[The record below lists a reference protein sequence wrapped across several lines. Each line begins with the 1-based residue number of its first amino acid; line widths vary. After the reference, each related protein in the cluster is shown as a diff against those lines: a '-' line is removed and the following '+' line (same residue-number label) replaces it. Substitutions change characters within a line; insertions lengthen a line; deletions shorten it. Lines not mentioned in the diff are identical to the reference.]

1 MSSLSIAEIMDSISL
16 IVLFLLVIYL
26 SSSNDKQYHYRV
38 NVSEYLRKI
47 YIGTIKNGSVP
58 LITFATAIQFYI
70 TLTITIIIR
79 VKSDDSKLPEL
90 LSKFLFVPWF
100 YLICVIF
107 LLEIIIYLKNL
118 KYLNKKEN
126 KERESYS
133 KKKFK
138 HKK

>member
-1 MSSLSIAEIMDSISL
+1 MSSLSIAEIIDSIPL
-16 IVLFLLVIYL
+16 IVLFVLVIYL
-26 SSSNDKQYHYRV
+26 SSSNDKHYHYRM

-47 YIGTIKNGSVP
+47 YLGNIKNGSVP

-70 TLTITIIIR
+70 TLIITIIIR
-79 VKSDDSKLPEL
+79 IKSDDSKLPKL

-126 KERESYS
+126 KESKSNS